1 METVD
6 IRVEEG
12 ILRGEKKGECL
23 IFRGVP
29 YAEPPVNENRF
40 RAPVSKKR
48 WEGVKEALKF
58 PPMCPQ
64 ADMSKDPFWGKEF
77 YGDSRYPLPRQ
88 SEDCLYM
95 NIWAPSKP
103 GRYPVA
109 FWIHGGAF
117 DHGFASEMEFDGEQF
132 ASSGVIFA
140 AIQYRVG
147 VFGFYADEAL
157 RRENP
162 NRSTGNYG
170 IMDQIAALQWV
181 WRNIRSFGGDE
192 TRITVMGQSAGA
204 ISVQTLL
211 ASPLSSGLIH
221 SAIMHS
227 AAGVDT
233 DLVRTRTMKQAMQ
246 TGSDIRVLTG
256 IKTVADLRRMPAE
269 KLVSILPALYEKKE
283 GLVFGPVVDDYL
295 LRENISDALK
305 EGRCAD
311 VPMMIGVTGN
321 DLTVV
326 DGEWRKSM
334 IFQGVQNL
342 AEARMEKSTKPV
354 FVYAFTRKLPGDD
367 NGAFHSSDLWYV
379 FGTLSRCW
387 RKMERRDY
395 SISYTMIRNW
405 TDFIKNDDP
414 GQPWRACS
422 KDEKFI
428 RQFI

>member
-1 METVD
+1 MDTAEVK
-6 IRVEEG
+6 VEEG
-12 ILRGEKKGECL
+12 ILKGEKKGEVL

-29 YAEPPVNENRF
+29 YAEPPVNELRF
-40 RAPVSKKR
+40 RAPVAKKP
-48 WEGVKEALKF
+48 WDGVKEALKF

-77 YGDSRYPLPRQ
+77 YGDAKYPLPEM
-88 SEDCLYM
+88 SEDCLYL

-132 ASSGVIFA
+132 AAAGVILVA
-140 AIQYRVG
+140 VQYRVG

-157 RRENP
+157 KKENP

-181 WRNIRSFGGDE
+181 WRNIRFFGGDE
-192 TRITVMGQSAGA
+192 TKITLMGQSAGA

-221 SAIMHS
+221 SAILQS
-227 AAGVDT
+227 GGGVDNGIT
-233 DLVRTRTMKQAMQ
+233 KARTMKQACQ
-246 TGSDIRVLTG
+246 TGSDIRVLSK
-256 IKTVADLRRMPAE
+256 IKTVADMRRLPAN
-269 KLVSILPALYEKKE
+269 KLVELLPELYKKRD
-283 GLVFGPVVDDYL
+283 GLTFGPVVDDYVL
-295 LRENISDALK
+295 KEDICEAVKEGHISD
-305 EGRCAD
+305 
-311 VPMMIGVTGN
+311 VPIMIGVTGN
-321 DLTVV
+321 DLSVE
-326 DGEWRKSM
+326 DGAWRRSALFEGTKN
-334 IFQGVQNL
+334 FAL
-342 AEARMEKSTKPV
+342 ARIEHSDRPV
-354 FVYAFTRKLPGDD
+354 YVYAFTKKLPGDEA
-367 NGAFHSSDLWYV
+367 GAFHSSELWYM

-405 TDFIKNDDP
+405 TDFMKTGIPAKE
-414 GQPWRACS
+414 WRPYSEEEA
-422 KDEKFI
+422 FV
-428 RQFI
+428 RQFM